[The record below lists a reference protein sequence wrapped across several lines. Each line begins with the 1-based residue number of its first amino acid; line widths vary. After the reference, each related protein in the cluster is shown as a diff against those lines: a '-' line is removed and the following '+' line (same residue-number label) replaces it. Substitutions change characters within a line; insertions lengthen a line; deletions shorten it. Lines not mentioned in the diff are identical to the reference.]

1 MKVLENY
8 SIENSLQIKSLS
20 KFYIELQNKNDFYD
34 LHKFL
39 FKYRKTDNIMD
50 HIDELVE
57 LINKNV
63 DTSPD
68 HLYI

>member
-1 MKVLENY
+1 MKVLENH

-39 FKYRKTDNIMD
+39 LKNNLPILVIGECTNIVLSLI
-50 HIDELVE
+50 HI
-57 LINKNV
+57 
-63 DTSPD
+63 
-68 HLYI
+68 